1 MLSTDNKEL
10 QFKLKILQGIKAWIK
25 RPKESLKLIEMKS
38 EQNDELKDI
47 KTVARASRPNVK
59 QVLNQHLQ
67 DRTLQPLE
75 KFKNSV
81 NKEVGVTEG
90 YQAEYQYDNQQ
101 TAAFMIKSFFNKT
114 LSNEERKSRLNKFK
128 DSFYRASERN
138 MKLFPQSF
146 LLKFDAIRRQTI
158 NMAWL
163 NVEQNICYDDLN
175 IADFI
180 REYFAGDL
188 YRLLLQDRAPLIELV
203 TNQTLPAKRFVE
215 EESGDKYKFKD
226 HYIELF
232 RQEKN
237 QPKLFLRSKFLHNF
251 TTLTDLKANG
261 KKYKDAE
268 GFEKILAAQML
279 LGEAD
284 IIQAENFGL
293 IEKGGEKAFA
303 KIDHGRSFYYSFND
317 SNEYL
322 MVWLSLCL
330 TSFDTYGLKID
341 FGRLCNE
348 VNRAVEFL
356 NANKESIELLMEGK
370 AQNLNHILNS
380 NMEFTLRYIHTIDN
394 DPRSCMK
401 TEDFSYSKQSGQFIS
416 NRDHSLNDYFKER
429 LNTQIEIANKAASE
443 LEVITKISKMSFM
456 RLIWMQ
462 FYIQSGET
470 DILTW
475 AINHNKKID
484 GKNPLAWAIE
494 NNKQIEGGDAVK
506 WAKDHDMTIDGRDP
520 ETFAHIIR
528 DKNLSKYLK
537 AGAQLKKTAVALFI
551 GVLAELATVI
561 TIYCKGIEIGMT
573 AQQQSLYLKIAIVTT
588 VVTAI
593 VLLGIAAS
601 VAGIKHHLD
610 HSKNHTI
617 ENPKIDCV
625 YAKNCKSV
633 QSITTR

>member
-10 QFKLKILQGIKAWIK
+10 QFKSKILEGIKAWRK
-25 RPKESLKLIEMKS
+25 RSKESLKLIEMKS
-38 EQNDELKDI
+38 ERNDELENI
-47 KTVARASRPNVK
+47 KTVALTSRSNVEK
-59 QVLNQHLQ
+59 VLNKHLQ

-75 KFKNSV
+75 KFKNSAE
-81 NKEVGVTEG
+81 KEVGVTEG
-90 YQAEYQYDNQQ
+90 YQAEYQYDDQQ
-101 TAAFMIKSFFNKT
+101 TAAFMIKSFVNKT

-138 MKLFPQSF
+138 IKLFPPSF
-146 LLKFDAIRRQTI
+146 LFKFDAIRKQTI
-158 NMAWL
+158 DMFWL

-203 TNQTLPAKRFVE
+203 TNQTLPTKRFVK
-215 EESGDKYKFKD
+215 EESSDKCEFKD
-226 HYIELF
+226 QYIELLH
-232 RQEKN
+232 QEKN

-284 IIQAENFGL
+284 IVQTENFGL
-293 IEKGGEKAFA
+293 IEKDGGKAFA
-303 KIDHGRSFYYSFND
+303 KIDHGRSFYHSFND
-317 SNEYL
+317 STKYL

-341 FGRLCNE
+341 FGRLCNK
-348 VNRAVEFL
+348 VNRAVGFL
-356 NANKESIELLMEGK
+356 NANKDSIELLMERK
-370 AQNLNHILNS
+370 AQNLNRILNS
-380 NMEFTLRYIHTIDN
+380 NMKFTLRYMHTIDN

-443 LEVITKISKMSFM
+443 LEVITKMSFM

-462 FYIQSGET
+462 LYIQSSES
-470 DILTW
+470 DILVW
-475 AINHNKKID
+475 VINSNKKID

-506 WAKDHDMTIDGRDP
+506 WAKDHDMTIGGRNP

-551 GVLAELATVI
+551 GMLAELATVI

-617 ENPKIDCV
+617 ENPQIDCV